1 MPPSVAAATIFG
13 VVMLMQPR
21 EARNSIAAQV
31 TVERMKNMART
42 RGFLT
47 SRNRESI
54 RVSISA
60 GTFSATSSGRG
71 LSAMLMI
78 SSSSG
83 TISRPPGAF
92 SIALTLPR
100 TLTTDSRE
108 TFLAVSRTSAGT
120 FFFGMVTWMMP
131 VRSRIRKNESPPRSR
146 TSCTQPMISANSVLG
161 VTARIGKR
169 M

>member
-1 MPPSVAAATIFG
+1 
-13 VVMLMQPR
+13 MLMQPR
-21 EARNSIAAQV
+21 EERNAVAAQV
-31 TVERMKNMART
+31 TAERMKKMART

-54 RVSISA
+54 LVSISA
-60 GTFSATSSGRG
+60 GTFSATSSGSG

-92 SIALTLPR
+92 SIAFTFPW
-100 TLTTDSRE
+100 TLTTDSLE
-108 TFLAVSRTSAGT
+108 TLRTVSRISAGT

-131 VRSRIRKNESPPRSR
+131 VRSRIRKNASPPRSR
-146 TSCTQPMISANSVLG
+146 TSCTQPMISADSVSG
-161 VTARIGKR
+161 VTARIGIR
-169 M
+169 I